1 MTPFV
6 LLGRKKLP
14 PDSAPSPEHVYDD
27 DRQLWI
33 DRSSGTPLVSSMQA
47 HAQRS
52 RFGETTM
59 TETREGVDQSEGTT
73 FQASQF
79 GETTLT
85 KTREGADQSEGA
97 ASSQALQI
105 GETIHIATREGV
117 DQSENTV
124 FHASQFGETT
134 NTRTREGTDQTE
146 GTTLQTS
153 QLRETTLTNTHEGLD
168 LNKIVARLAFDA
180 PHSHF

>member
-14 PDSAPSPEHVYDD
+14 PESTPSPEHVYDD

-33 DRSSGTPLVSSMQA
+33 ERSSGIPLVSIMQA
-47 HAQRS
+47 YAQRS
-52 RFGETTM
+52 QFGETTM

-97 ASSQALQI
+97 ANFQASQF
-105 GETIHIATREGV
+105 GETTHTATREGV
-117 DQSENTV
+117 DQTENTV

-146 GTTLQTS
+146 GTTHQAS
-153 QLRETTLTNTHEGLD
+153 QFGETTLTNSHEGAD
-168 LNKIVARLAFDA
+168 LNKIVALLAFDA

>member
-33 DRSSGTPLVSSMQA
+33 DRSSGIPLVLSMQA

-52 RFGETTM
+52 QFGETTM

-97 ASSQALQI
+97 DEI
-105 GETIHIATREGV
+105 
-117 DQSENTV
+117 ENTV

-146 GTTLQTS
+146 GTTLQAS
-153 QLRETTLTNTHEGLD
+153 QFGETTLTNTH
-168 LNKIVARLAFDA
+168 
-180 PHSHF
+180 